1 MDELT
6 NPLDPEEAAMKY
18 NSKTNAVIWLLTAL
32 FVVLCMPVCAASEND
47 ELLPIDIEILKDPLD
62 VLILV
67 NRDNLLD
74 KNYPDQSIDMYK
86 LEDVTVPVTKGSH
99 QLRPVMNDAM
109 EKLFEAAY
117 AEGIELY
124 VGSSYRNYRKQE
136 VIYYNRVKRMGYDDG
151 YSQMAGASEHQTGLA
166 ADVVSAEYANL
177 FQTEF
182 GETKE
187 GIWLRENCAE
197 YGFIIRYP
205 EDKMDITGVHYE
217 PWHLRYV
224 GPEAAA
230 YITENDLTLEEFSAL
245 QIGTLAE
252 YYGDVISYDDS
263 NERSTS
269 E

>member
-1 MDELT
+1 
-6 NPLDPEEAAMKY
+6 MKCY
-18 NSKTNAVIWLLTAL
+18 YKINVTILILMTILVI
-32 FVVLCMPVCAASEND
+32 FVKPICTVSESNN
-47 ELLPIDIEILKDPLD
+47 LLPIDIEILKDPLD

-67 NRDNLLD
+67 NRDNLLS

-86 LEDVTVPVTKGSH
+86 LVDVTVPVTKGTH
-99 QLRPVMNDAM
+99 QLRPVMNEAM

-124 VGSSYRNYRKQE
+124 VGSSYRSYRKQE
-136 VIYYNRVKRMGYDDG
+136 VIYYNRVKRIGYDDG

-197 YGFIIRYP
+197 FGFIIRYP

-224 GPEAAA
+224 GPEVAN
-230 YITENDLTLEEFSAL
+230 YIMDNDLTLEEFSAMR
-245 QIGTLAE
+245 IGTLGE
-252 YYGDVISYDDS
+252 YYGDVISYD
-263 NERSTS
+263 E
-269 E
+269 

>member
-1 MDELT
+1 
-6 NPLDPEEAAMKY
+6 MKCY
-18 NSKTNAVIWLLTAL
+18 YKINVTILILMIILVI
-32 FVVLCMPVCAASEND
+32 FVKPICKASESNN
-47 ELLPIDIEILKDPLD
+47 LLPIDIEILKDPLD

-67 NRDNLLD
+67 NRDNLLS

-86 LEDVTVPVTKGSH
+86 LVDVTVPVTKGAH
-99 QLRPVMNDAM
+99 QLRPVMNEAM

-117 AEGIELY
+117 AGEIELY
-124 VGSSYRNYRKQE
+124 VGSSYRSYRKQE
-136 VIYYNRVKRMGYDDG
+136 VVYYNRVKRIGYDDG

-197 YGFIIRYP
+197 FGFIIRYP

-224 GPEAAA
+224 GPEVAN
-230 YITENDLTLEEFSAL
+230 YIMDNDLTLEEFSAMR
-245 QIGTLAE
+245 IGTLGE
-252 YYGDVISYDDS
+252 YYGDVISYD
-263 NERSTS
+263 E
-269 E
+269 